1 MAKVLR
7 NGQMVRSM
15 KETGKMD
22 LRMDKESIPN
32 KIVKLS
38 ISENGSMVLNM
49 GKAIRYLKTEQ
60 NMMEIGR

>member
-1 MAKVLR
+1 
-7 NGQMVRSM
+7 MVRSM